1 MAELSAR
8 GRFLPDMFILKL
20 ATVTCAIYIGI
31 TLLLLLG
38 GLMVIHW
45 KGTIGYN
52 FNFRAWA
59 IVFGLMWFIS
69 FIIAWRIV
77 IQQTLKAFKS

>member
-1 MAELSAR
+1 
-8 GRFLPDMFILKL
+8 MFIIKL
-20 ATVTCAIYIGI
+20 AIATCAIYIGI
-31 TLLLLLG
+31 TLVLVLA
-38 GLMVIHW
+38 GLVVVHW
-45 KGTIGYN
+45 KGIIAYN

-59 IVFGLMWFIS
+59 IVFGLIWLVS